1 MSSRTVGDVIALG
14 YVGFTASDVDAWRKY
29 ATDVLGLQETPT
41 DREGVALFRMDERT
55 WRIAAEEGRD
65 GGLAYIG
72 LELPNA
78 EAFSALKSRLEKA
91 GVKCSDAP
99 ELAKLRHVREL
110 LTATDPAGNPLEFFY
125 GARVSGE
132 NFVSPTGAQ
141 FVTDPN
147 GIGHAPVYVTDLE
160 AAHHFY
166 VDLLGFR
173 VSDTL
178 HVDAMKLQFTFLH
191 CNARHHSIALGYAP
205 GVEAGLQH
213 LMVEVENLD
222 TVGAAYDKV
231 LSGAAELT
239 LTLGRHGNDR
249 MVSFYSNSPSGL
261 EVEYGWAGRLI
272 DDAEWTVTSYTE
284 DESLWG
290 HQPMTTHDI

>member
-1 MSSRTVGDVIALG
+1 MSSKALGDVIALG
-14 YVGFTASDVDAWRKY
+14 YVGFTASDIDAWRTY
-29 ATDVLGLQETPT
+29 ASDILGLQEART
-41 DREGVALFRMDERT
+41 DREDVALFRMDERM

-78 EAFSALKSRLEKA
+78 AALSALKSRLQTA
-91 GVKCSDAP
+91 GVDCADSP
-99 ELAKLRHVREL
+99 ELAKRRGVREL
-110 LTATDPAGNPLEFFY
+110 LTASDPSGNPLEFFY
-125 GARVSGE
+125 GAQISVE
-132 NFVSPTGAQ
+132 PFVSPTGAQ
-141 FVTDPN
+141 FVTDPY

-160 AAHHFY
+160 EARNFY

-178 HVDAMKLQFTFLH
+178 HVDAMKLEFVFMH
-191 CNARHHSIALGYAP
+191 CNSRHHSIALGYAP

-213 LMVEVENLD
+213 LMVEVTSLD
-222 TVGAAYDKV
+222 SVGASYDKV
-231 LSGAAELT
+231 LNGEAELT

-272 DDAEWTVTSYTE
+272 DDEGWTVTSYVD

-290 HQPMTTHDI
+290 HKPTKAYQI